1 MDYEMIVVEKFVKIL
16 VSDYSK
22 LDANEIF
29 QQAISKTQKKKSK
42 NSFKEKRKKKIY
54 IVHRLFE
61 TVCKSPSCERD
72 AFYDKVI
79 EVQTDFMEN

>member
-1 MDYEMIVVEKFVKIL
+1 MIVVEKIVKIL

-29 QQAISKTQKKKSK
+29 QKAISKTQQKKKQK
-42 NSFKEKRKKKIY
+42 QFFKKRKKIY
-54 IVHRLFE
+54 IYSAQ
-61 TVCKSPSCERD
+61 TVCKSLSCEID

-79 EVQTDFMEN
+79 EVQTDFMAN